1 MMPASFLS
9 TLPFSNSLLGPQT
22 GIPHQY
28 STHQMKASN
37 PATGGCEPPCGC
49 WELNLGPLEEQLV
62 VFPAFVLSFE
72 TIFLCVV
79 LAGLKTR
86 LASNS
91 GIRLPLPA
99 QHWVEDMEQL
109 SA

>member
-1 MMPASFLS
+1 MYVS
-9 TLPFSNSLLGPQT
+9 TLLLSSEIPEE
-22 GIPHQY
+22 GIRSHY
-28 STHQMKASN
+28 R
-37 PATGGCEPPCGC
+37 CEPPCGC